1 MKNQK
6 EGRFIMKEPLVNQI
20 AKQEVTKCV
29 LVEDTLLNMNFKIYI
44 FVTEQQA
51 IEFGEKIEESNDE
64 VTLSIIS
71 MLPPE
76 EDEDS
81 ENPFLVILIEH
92 QDKDLEGIDDEQYD
106 DIRQSL
112 TNQMKTRMLEGMGY
126 NTFARRVSM
135 FLLGFKR
142 LFSRK
147 KNKVA
152 S

>member
-1 MKNQK
+1 
-6 EGRFIMKEPLVNQI
+6 MKEPLVNQI